1 MINHFMTEATEVRC
15 PSRSVTDLVEKDLAK
30 LFYAKAYARGQEAGQ
45 PGFMVAKLMDV
56 TNLNLVH
63 AAAALLSVCV
73 IYANKSCKTCKTAQW
88 LLCMMISQS
97 SLLLPNAHLTAY
109 LMLHRKSSGPS

>member
-15 PSRSVTDLVEKDLAK
+15 PSRSVTDLLEKDLAK
-30 LFYAKAYARGQEAGQ
+30 LVYAKSFARVQEAGQ
-45 PGFMVAKLMDV
+45 PGFRVAKLMDV
-56 TNLNLVH
+56 TNLKLVH

-73 IYANKSCKTCKTAQW
+73 I
-88 LLCMMISQS
+88 
-97 SLLLPNAHLTAY
+97 LLPNAHLTAF